1 MSDLQHST
9 TAARDA
15 FVPCAERIEL
25 AHGATHGME
34 ALIDLIIQQS
44 GDADSLAVHE
54 LACRAAQLNSLAM
67 SALGDDMETLDSL
80 RGRRLDLYR
89 FAGRD

>member
-1 MSDLQHST
+1 MNALDRSAP
-9 TAARDA
+9 AAVDE

-25 AHGATHGME
+25 AHGATHGMD
-34 ALIDLIIQQS
+34 ALLDLIIQQS
-44 GDADSLAVHE
+44 ADADSLAVHE

-67 SALGDDMETLDSL
+67 SALGDYMETLDAL

-89 FAGRD
+89 FSGTD